1 MRCCGFNSGALSHL
15 EQSSLLLIHQI
26 KILQQSTL
34 RIDLRQCNT
43 KDHQLSLHI
52 AMLYIWLRRSC
63 CGEGEARQRGSPG
76 GIRQV
81 KVNRVSEIAP
91 VGSAVHGRV
100 VHVQV
105 KRGAQRRRKSAQEQR
120 DTKQRA
126 AEEGDRARR
135 LYAHSPRTHC
145 FEVDSVRAQLV

>member
-1 MRCCGFNSGALSHL
+1 MRV
-15 EQSSLLLIHQI
+15 
-26 KILQQSTL
+26 
-34 RIDLRQCNT
+34 DLRKCNT
-43 KDHQLSLHI
+43 KDQLSLHI
-52 AMLYIWLRRSC
+52 ALFYIWLRRSC
-63 CGEGEARQRGSPG
+63 CGDGEARQRGSPG

-81 KVNRVSEIAP
+81 KVNCVSEIAP

-105 KRGAQRRRKSAQEQR
+105 ERDAHRRRKSAQEQR

-126 AEEGDRARR
+126 AEEGDCARR

-145 FEVDSVRAQLV
+145 FEVDSVRAQLVWLAVLVPRRVASEFFFSFFLQKRLESSGGCWF